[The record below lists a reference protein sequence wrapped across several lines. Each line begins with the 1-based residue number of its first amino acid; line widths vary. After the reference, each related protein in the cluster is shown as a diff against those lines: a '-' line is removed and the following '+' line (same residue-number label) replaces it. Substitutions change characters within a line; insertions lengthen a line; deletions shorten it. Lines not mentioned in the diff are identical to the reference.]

1 MESFN
6 LFLDKIWLK
15 KAEEELGENDTVRSL
30 KLKQLQERIAQDEN
44 IPPCR
49 RDNAFLLRFLR
60 VKKFDVDK
68 SFRMVTKISRCLP
81 VENLSKNLITEF
93 YSYRSKNT

>member
-1 MESFN
+1 MLPSKYCDKMNTKLSFVRGLYAVC

-15 KAEEELGENDTVRSL
+15 KAEEELGENETVKSA
-30 KLKQLQERIAQDEN
+30 KLKQLQERIVCDEN

-60 VKKFDVDK
+60 VKKFDVEK
-68 SFRMVTKISRCLP
+68 SYRMVNETFDFTLK
-81 VENLSKNLITEF
+81 
-93 YSYRSKNT
+93 

>member
-1 MESFN
+1 M
-6 LFLDKIWLK
+6 K
-15 KAEEELGENDTVRSL
+15 KAEQELGENDIVRSV
-30 KLKQLQERIAQDEN
+30 KLKQLEERINQNEN

-68 SFRMVTKISRCLP
+68 SFRMVMKI
-81 VENLSKNLITEF
+81 LIYFEKQF
-93 YSYRSKNT
+93 K

>member
-1 MESFN
+1 MRN
-6 LFLDKIWLK
+6 GLFLDKIWLK
-15 KAEEELGENDTVRSL
+15 KAEQELGENDTDRSI
-30 KLKQLQERIAQDEN
+30 KLKQLEERITQDEN

-68 SFRMVTKISRCLP
+68 SFRMVMKISIC
-81 VENLSKNLITEF
+81 VEKSKENSFI
-93 YSYRSKNT
+93 